1 MECTTGRALLDATVS
16 IAAAARE
23 IKELIEASTTTV
35 DAGSQQAVEIR
46 GLMHEVRT
54 STGRVSEIVTEIA
67 AASDEQTRGIE
78 QVNVA
83 VAEMGEVTQRNA
95 VLVEEA
101 AAAANSLEEQAD
113 LLRNKVSIF
122 KLQ

>member
-1 MECTTGRALLDATVS
+1 
-16 IAAAARE
+16 
-23 IKELIEASTTTV
+23 
-35 DAGSQQAVEIR
+35 
-46 GLMHEVRT
+46 MHEVGT
-54 STGRVSEIVTEIA
+54 SIGRVSEIVTEIA

>member
-1 MECTTGRALLDATVS
+1 
-16 IAAAARE
+16 
-23 IKELIEASTTTV
+23 
-35 DAGSQQAVEIR
+35 
-46 GLMHEVRT
+46 MHEVRT